1 MEESEL
7 YGSVGSVRESN
18 TGRVIG
24 TLTLLGVT
32 SRAELA
38 RRTGLAR
45 STISSIVAELEA
57 EGLVVPHD
65 GNGRE
70 GTGSGRPPSL
80 IALNPSARL
89 AAGIDFGK
97 RHLAVAVADLS
108 HTVLAEER
116 REMPDDYPAEQ
127 GFAAAAEL
135 TERVLAEVG
144 AERNRVLGVG
154 MGLPGP
160 VHLRGTLG
168 SATILPGWAGVRAA
182 DEMSRRLGMPV
193 QVENDANLGALAEY
207 LWGAGAGCSS
217 LAYLKV
223 ATGIGAGLVIDGRLF
238 RGAGGTAGEIGHTI
252 VDETGDVC
260 RCGNRGCLETYAGAP
275 AIVGLLQRSFGTAME
290 PEQVLERARD
300 GDVACRRVLADAG
313 RHIGVAVANLCNLFN
328 PARIVVGGSIAQA
341 GEIVLEPMHE
351 SVRLRA
357 IASAAEDVEIVPGRL
372 GERAELLGAVALV
385 LQQAGPRVAAGRES
399 VSTNR
404 GGN

>member
-1 MEESEL
+1 MEESSQH
-7 YGSVGSVRESN
+7 GPPGSVRESN

-24 TLTLLGVT
+24 TLTLIGVT

-45 STISSIVAELEA
+45 STVSSIVAELQR
-57 EGLVVPHD
+57 EGLVVPRA
-65 GNGRE
+65 GNGR
-70 GTGSGRPPSL
+70 TASSGRPPSL

-89 AAGIDFGK
+89 AAGLDFGK

-108 HTVLAEER
+108 HTILAEQR
-116 REMPDDYPAEQ
+116 REMPDDYAAEE
-127 GFAAAAEL
+127 GFAAATEL
-135 TERVLAEVG
+135 TTRVLAEIG
-144 AERNRVLGVG
+144 ADRDRLLGVG

-160 VHLRGTLG
+160 VHRRGTLG
-168 SATILPGWAGVRAA
+168 SATILPGWAGVRPA
-182 DEMSRRLGMPV
+182 DEMSRRLGLPV

-223 ATGIGAGLVIDGRLF
+223 ATGIGAGLVIDGALF

-275 AIVGLLQRSFGTAME
+275 AIVGLLRRSLGVEME
-290 PEQVLERARD
+290 PEQVLERARA
-300 GDVACRRVLADAG
+300 GDAACRRVLADAG
-313 RHIGVAVANLCNLFN
+313 RHIGVAVASLCNLFN
-328 PARIVVGGSIAQA
+328 PERIVVGGTIASA
-341 GEIVLEPMHE
+341 GKIVLDPLHE

-357 IASAAEDVEIVPGRL
+357 IPSAAEDVEIVPGEL

-385 LQQAGPRVAAGRES
+385 LQQAGPRVAAGREPA
-399 VSTNR
+399 R
-404 GGN
+404 AGRH